1 MTITSLVDTDWVV
14 YYLNGRQDIVERLDV
29 LKHQGLGLSTVA
41 LGELYEG
48 VYYSRDPEEDGAQHD
63 VRGDRH
69 NWPHG
74 GYNSR
79 PATTSA
85 GQASWVCLHTLPM
98 MQGTTPHR
106 EKGQNMAEP
115 QETRQEQETRW
126 AAQRA
131 TRDKAFQAGRHARY
145 RENKRTWLIV
155 AVIGLILA
163 VIVAVVLL

>member
-63 VRGDRH
+63 VRGNRH

-74 GYNSR
+74 GYNSH
-79 PATTSA
+79 
-85 GQASWVCLHTLPM
+85 GQLRHPLDKHLGCVCIPS
-98 MQGTTPHR
+98 Q
-106 EKGQNMAEP
+106 
-115 QETRQEQETRW
+115 
-126 AAQRA
+126 
-131 TRDKAFQAGRHARY
+131 
-145 RENKRTWLIV
+145 
-155 AVIGLILA
+155 
-163 VIVAVVLL
+163 